1 MEHLSNIFLS
11 FAHIEMLTCCFQS
24 SDSSQLLDDRGEGV
38 GDDSEHDKDG
48 EEEYEE
54 GGHDELDI
62 IAGDAPVLL
71 HTHLASYSL
80 P

>member
-1 MEHLSNIFLS
+1 
-11 FAHIEMLTCCFQS
+11 MLKNLITCCFQS
-24 SDSSQLLDDRGEGV
+24 SDCSQLLDDRGEGI